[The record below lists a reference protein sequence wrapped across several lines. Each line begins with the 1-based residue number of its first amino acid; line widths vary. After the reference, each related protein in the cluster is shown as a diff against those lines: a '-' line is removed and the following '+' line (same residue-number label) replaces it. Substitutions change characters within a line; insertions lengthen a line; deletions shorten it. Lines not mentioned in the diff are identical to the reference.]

1 MGLGL
6 IYREEARKGKRRGGS
21 WRVEGV
27 WQVLGA
33 HRLLEKLMGRLGEG
47 EGGKADRAA
56 LPALGLWN
64 AMFIYGSVDP
74 CFSWEITSSR
84 AAGDWQDVSKAISL
98 PLQLELLGTRGPQG
112 DQLL

>member
-21 WRVEGV
+21 WWVDGV

-47 EGGKADRAA
+47 EGGKAGRAA

-74 CFSWEITSSR
+74 CFSWEITSST
-84 AAGDWQDVSKAISL
+84 AAGGWQRVSKAISL
-98 PLQLELLGTRGPQG
+98 PLQLELLGTRRWQR
-112 DQLL
+112 DML